1 MMAAKSSGIFQ
12 INTNGDVKSAVLAR
26 IVPSSS
32 HVGCLNKDHS
42 DRMISTRI
50 ILTMLWLASGSSD
63 ATGEAPRV
71 KIVSPAHGA
80 VFQVSFVRK
89 RVIRPSADLP
99 DLSTGLILV
108 NPRACF

>member
-1 MMAAKSSGIFQ
+1 MNSNQTALSILPLWRGLF
-12 INTNGDVKSAVLAR
+12 LPR
-26 IVPSSS
+26 IVRA
-32 HVGCLNKDHS
+32 VAVMKT
-42 DRMISTRI
+42 MAMSTI

-63 ATGEAPRV
+63 AAGEAPRV
-71 KIVSPAHGA
+71 NIVSPAHGA

-99 DLSTGLILV
+99 DLSTGLISV